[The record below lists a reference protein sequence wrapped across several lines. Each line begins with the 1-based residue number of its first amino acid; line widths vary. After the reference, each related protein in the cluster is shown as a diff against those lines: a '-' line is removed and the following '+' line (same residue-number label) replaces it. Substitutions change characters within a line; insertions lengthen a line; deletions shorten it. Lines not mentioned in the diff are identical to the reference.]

1 MKSTSK
7 NSNYISAL
15 RFNWLTSIYDPFI
28 RWTIR
33 EKKFK
38 RRLLEQTNILPGH
51 KVLDLG
57 CGTATL
63 TIKIKNACPEANVF
77 GLDGDPKVL
86 KIASAKAAKANI
98 AIQLNQGISFNLP
111 YTDNKFDTV
120 VSSLFFHHLTREN
133 KLRTM
138 TEIKRVLKPAGELHL
153 VDWGKPQN
161 FLMRAAF
168 YLVQMLDGFETTAD
182 NVAGLLPELI
192 RTSKFENVYE
202 INQLMSIF
210 GTLSYYKAV
219 KPKP

>member
-1 MKSTSK
+1 MKSTSR

-15 RFNWLTSIYDPFI
+15 RFNWLTSIYDPLI

-33 EKKFK
+33 EEKFK
-38 RRLLEQTNILPGH
+38 RTLLEQTNILPGH
-51 KVLDLG
+51 NVLDLG

-63 TIKIKNACPEANVF
+63 TLKIKNACPEANVF
-77 GLDGDPKVL
+77 GLDGDPNVL
-86 KIASAKAAKANI
+86 NIASAKAVKANI
-98 AIQLNQGISFNLP
+98 AIQLNQGMSFNLP

-138 TEIKRVLKPAGELHL
+138 AEIKRVLKPTGELHL
-153 VDWGKPQN
+153 VDWGKPKN

-182 NVAGLLPELI
+182 NVAGLLPELL
-192 RTSKFENVYE
+192 RASTFKNVRVT
-202 INQLMSIF
+202 NQLMTIV
-210 GTLSYYKAV
+210 GTLSYYRAD
-219 KPKP
+219 

>member
-1 MKSTSK
+1 MKSTSG

-15 RFNWLTSIYDPFI
+15 RFNWLTSIYDPLI

-33 EKKFK
+33 GEKFK
-38 RRLLEQTNILPGH
+38 RKLLEQTNILPGH

-63 TIKIKNACPEANVF
+63 TLKIKNACPEANVF
-77 GLDGDPKVL
+77 GLDGDPNVL
-86 KIASAKAAKANI
+86 KIANAKAVKANI
-98 AIQLNQGISFNLP
+98 AIQLNQGMSFNLP

-138 TEIKRVLKPAGELHL
+138 AEIKRVLKPTGELHL
-153 VDWGKPQN
+153 VDWGKPKN

-182 NVAGLLPELI
+182 NVAGLLPELL
-192 RTSKFENVYE
+192 RASTFKNVRVT
-202 INQLMSIF
+202 NQLMTIV
-210 GTLSYYKAV
+210 GTLSYYRAD
-219 KPKP
+219 

>member
-1 MKSTSK
+1 MKSPSR

-15 RFNWLTSIYDPFI
+15 RFNWLTSIYDPLI

-33 EKKFK
+33 GEKFK
-38 RRLLEQTNILPGH
+38 RKLLEQTNILPGH

-63 TIKIKNACPEANVF
+63 TLKIKNACPEANVF
-77 GLDGDPKVL
+77 GLDGDPNVL
-86 KIASAKAAKANI
+86 KIAGAKAVKANI
-98 AIQLNQGISFNLP
+98 AIQLNQGMSFNLP

-138 TEIKRVLKPAGELHL
+138 AEIKRVLKPTGELHL
-153 VDWGKPQN
+153 VDWGKPKN

-182 NVAGLLPELI
+182 NVAGLLPELL
-192 RTSKFENVYE
+192 RASTFKNVRVT
-202 INQLMSIF
+202 NQLTTIV
-210 GTLSYYKAV
+210 GTLSYYRAD
-219 KPKP
+219 

>member
-1 MKSTSK
+1 MKSPSR

-15 RFNWLTSIYDPFI
+15 RFNWLTSIYDPLI

-33 EKKFK
+33 GEKFK
-38 RRLLEQTNILPGH
+38 RKLLEQTNILPGH

-63 TIKIKNACPEANVF
+63 TLKIKNACPEANVF
-77 GLDGDPKVL
+77 GLDGDPNVL
-86 KIASAKAAKANI
+86 KIASAKAVKANI
-98 AIQLNQGISFNLP
+98 AIQLNQGMSFNLP

-138 TEIKRVLKPAGELHL
+138 AEIKRVLKPTGELHL
-153 VDWGKPQN
+153 VDWGKPKN

-182 NVAGLLPELI
+182 NVAGLLPELL
-192 RTSKFENVYE
+192 RASTFKNVRVT
-202 INQLMSIF
+202 NQMMTIV
-210 GTLSYYKAV
+210 GTLSYYRAD
-219 KPKP
+219 

>member
-1 MKSTSK
+1 MLGYDVKDLSDIDFVVLCACPGAWSRSWVGRAERSRIASEIHRCTSMG
-7 NSNYISAL
+7 Y
-15 RFNWLTSIYDPFI
+15 RLT
-28 RWTIR
+28 
-33 EKKFK
+33 
-38 RRLLEQTNILPGH
+38 L
-51 KVLDLG
+51 
-57 CGTATL
+57 
-63 TIKIKNACPEANVF
+63 KIKV
-77 GLDGDPKVL
+77 VY
-86 KIASAKAAKANI
+86 IT
-98 AIQLNQGISFNLP
+98 IQLNQGISFNLP
-111 YTDNKFDTV
+111 YADNKFDQI

-138 TEIKRVLKPAGELHL
+138 AEIKQVLKPAGELHL

-210 GTLSYYKAV
+210 GTLAFYKAV